1 MKIGD
6 LVKYHFTGKVGI
18 IVKSKQPRLYESK
31 SLTLFYVEWLND
43 DHNGWISAMNLR
55 RV

>member
-6 LVKYHFTGKVGI
+6 LVKYRFVEKIGI
-18 IVKSKQPRLYESK
+18 IIKSKQHVVKP
-31 SLTLFYVEWLND
+31 LTLVYVEWFD
-43 DHNGWISAMNLR
+43 DDDNGWVSAMNLR

>member
-6 LVKYHFTGKVGI
+6 LVKYRFVEKIGI
-18 IVKSKQPRLYESK
+18 IIKSKQHVVKP
-31 SLTLFYVEWLND
+31 LTLVYVEWLGD
-43 DHNGWISAMNLR
+43 DDNGWVSAMNLR